1 MIQVDIPQW
10 GVLEL
15 QHAIF
20 DINGT
25 LAVDGHPFPGV
36 VDRLRRLADHLS
48 LHALTAGTHGNIAE
62 LQQLLDIPIRIIG
75 EGDEK
80 ARYVQQLGA
89 EHVVAFGNGRN
100 DIGMLRVAALG
111 VAILSGEGAAAET
124 LQAADI
130 VALGPVDAIDLLLN
144 PKRLIATLRG

>member
-1 MIQVDIPQW
+1 MIQVDIPNW
-10 GVLEL
+10 RVIEL
-15 QHAIF
+15 QHAVF

-25 LAVDGHPFPGV
+25 LAIDGIPFPGV
-36 VDRLRRLADHLS
+36 KDRLRQLANHLM

-62 LQQLLDIPIRIIG
+62 LQQLLDIPIHIIG
-75 EGDEK
+75 LGEEK

-89 EHVVAFGNGRN
+89 EHVVAIGNGRN

-111 VAILSGEGAAAET
+111 VAIVAGEGAAVAA

>member
-1 MIQVDIPQW
+1 MIQVDIPDW

-15 QHAIF
+15 QHAVF

-25 LAVDGHPFPGV
+25 LAIDGRPFPGV
-36 VDRLRRLADHLS
+36 VDRLRQLAFHLS
-48 LHALTAGTHGNIAE
+48 LQALTAGTHGNIAE
-62 LQQLLDIPIRIIG
+62 LQQVLNIPIHIIG
-75 EGDEK
+75 QGEEK
-80 ARYVQQLGA
+80 ARYVQQLGS

-100 DIGMLRVAALG
+100 DMAMLRVAALG
-111 VAILSGEGAAAET
+111 VAILSGEGTAVGA

-130 VALGPVDAIDLLLN
+130 VALGPVDAIDLLLY